1 MSRHKNNIH
10 LFDVK
15 NKNKK
20 KRKELVFAISHRCF
34 DDNDD
39 DDDESLLSENK
50 HSLNKII

>member
-15 NKNKK
+15 
-20 KRKELVFAISHRCF
+20 KELVFAISHRCF
-34 DDNDD
+34 DDDDD